1 MASVLVDHYLKF
13 CGAHRLIGTHGSRSL
28 NQCLLSLIVHIWIY
42 DNLLNLRIC
51 AYTAINL
58 AFGWERLYHT
68 KCVFG
73 LISFFFCKVSGW
85 LNLWRESSNW
95 LLNKL
100 LLLLLLT
107 ASERILVCLAPGH
120 DLHLVANNWLLY
132 NQVWTLQ
139 LVLKWLNQLLLSV
152 LLFLF
157 RCVHLMRVLMNYG
170 RGLNN
175 YWVLNIRNRAVYYEV
190 VDVIVGVDVRYMLTG
205 QRRVMVGLI
214 LLFWRFFDINYILH
228 LKIIILL
235 KVFVIVSART
245 LIIKIDCV
253 RLWNLSIWLQLF
265 RLQTTLLHSLS

>member
-1 MASVLVDHYLKF
+1 
-13 CGAHRLIGTHGSRSL
+13 
-28 NQCLLSLIVHIWIY
+28 
-42 DNLLNLRIC
+42 
-51 AYTAINL
+51 
-58 AFGWERLYHT
+58 
-68 KCVFG
+68 
-73 LISFFFCKVSGW
+73 
-85 LNLWRESSNW
+85 
-95 LLNKL
+95 
-100 LLLLLLT
+100 
-107 ASERILVCLAPGH
+107 
-120 DLHLVANNWLLY
+120 
-132 NQVWTLQ
+132 
-139 LVLKWLNQLLLSV
+139 
-152 LLFLF
+152 
-157 RCVHLMRVLMNYG
+157 MNYG